1 MHFRNLVEI
10 PRLTSDA
17 KRSILGISAVGEF
30 SKIRVQKEIS
40 EKGHPLADVVDL
52 TPGSGAACIAALYS
66 NIFYIGFGHNEA
78 HRDWI
83 QDLIKRMLVA
93 MVQNKTVVADA
104 DLVKNVGVYLQR
116 SAEAAKL
123 LLPKS
128 GAAFGDSFTGDNDS
142 DAEDI

>member
-1 MHFRNLVEI
+1 M
-10 PRLTSDA
+10 
-17 KRSILGISAVGEF
+17 
-30 SKIRVQKEIS
+30 QKQVT
-40 EKGHPLADVVDL
+40 EKGHPFLWGEWKPVTFYSTIFRDLQVADVVDL
-52 TPGSGAACIAALYS
+52 TPGSGAACLAALYCDL
-66 NIFYIGFGHNEA
+66 FYIGFGHNEA

-83 QDLIKRMLVA
+83 QDLIKRMFVA
-93 MVQNKTVVADA
+93 MVLKKDVVADA

-142 DAEDI
+142 DAEDN

>member
-1 MHFRNLVEI
+1 M
-10 PRLTSDA
+10 
-17 KRSILGISAVGEF
+17 
-30 SKIRVQKEIS
+30 
-40 EKGHPLADVVDL
+40 DL
-52 TPGSGAACIAALYS
+52 TPGSGAACLAALYCD
-66 NIFYIGFGHNEA
+66 IFYIGFGHNEA

-83 QDLIKRMLVA
+83 QDLIKRMFVA
-93 MVQNKTVVADA
+93 MVLNKTVVADA

-128 GAAFGDSFTGDNDS
+128 GAAFADSFTGDNDS